1 MAENPKVK
9 TQKYLEL
16 KLDKTLNF
24 REHLKD
30 KLAIVNKEIEMLK
43 KLSYYLP
50 CYSLVTLYKEFI
62 RPHLDYSDISYDNQG
77 IWKYVTKSKVFN
89 TMLL

>member
-9 TQKYLEL
+9 NQKYLEL

-62 RPHLDYSDISYDNQG
+62 RDLI
-77 IWKYVTKSKVFN
+77 
-89 TMLL
+89 

>member
-43 KLSYYLP
+43 
-50 CYSLVTLYKEFI
+50 
-62 RPHLDYSDISYDNQG
+62 N
-77 IWKYVTKSKVFN
+77 
-89 TMLL
+89 